1 MTESRAFVLILV
13 GVLVCTAIGV
23 LGMAALGFNGSGM
36 FLGALV
42 PLAIGADLNSR
53 VVIHYGGKKRRRKR

>member
-13 GVLVCTAIGV
+13 GVVVCTAIGV
-23 LGMAALGFNGSGM
+23 LGMAALGFDGSGM
-36 FLGALV
+36 FLGALL

-53 VVIHYGGKKRRRKR
+53 VVIHYGKKKRQHPR